1 MARAAQ
7 RRVYTICETVSV
19 GRTPHVK
26 TVTENL
32 AHLVAFTRAC
42 EWALGP
48 EGRGAP
54 AIIRYTN
61 EYAANVATGLWRP
74 RKHRP
79 MAAAAQLAFRTLR
92 ERRGGNVWIE
102 HVKQD
107 QRWAAM
113 ARDHA
118 TRAKGGENGRSRDVD

>member
-1 MARAAQ
+1 M
-7 RRVYTICETVSV
+7 

-32 AHLVAFTRAC
+32 AHLVAFARAC

-48 EGRGAP
+48 DAREAP
-54 AIIRYTN
+54 VIIRYTN

-92 ERRGGNVWIE
+92 ARRRGNVWIE
-102 HVKQD
+102 HVRQD
-107 QRWAAM
+107 QRWATM
-113 ARDHA
+113 ARSLA
-118 TRAKGGENGRSRDVD
+118 ARGKGGENSRGLYVD